1 MYEQRVTEVY
11 QLAID
16 VEDEEDLGSN
26 DSTISDSSSIEEH
39 RLLEVSTVVGF
50 SISLTC

>member
-26 DSTISDSSSIEEH
+26 DSTTSDDSNLEVH
-39 RLLEVSTVVGF
+39 HLLEVSN
-50 SISLTC
+50 SILYIL